1 MFSRKCFI
9 RLSISL
15 AMMILLCTGAQVA
28 ICQDSAGTWEDSATG
43 LLWTVKDSDSDM
55 NWSQAKDYCERLT
68 LEGHED
74 WRLPTVDELKGLH
87 DRSQSKQYKIKGPI
101 ELGAAT
107 IWSGS
112 TNNSGDAWSFNFFNG
127 GTSMSPTR
135 GGCGTSGR
143 ALCVKGPESK

>member
-1 MFSRKCFI
+1 MFLKRCFI
-9 RLSISL
+9 RPVISL
-15 AMMILLCTGAQVA
+15 TMMILFCTGVPVA
-28 ICQDSAGTWEDSATG
+28 ISQDSAETWEDSTTG
-43 LLWTVKDSDSDM
+43 LLWTVKDSGDDM
-55 NWSQAKDYCERLT
+55 NWSQSKDYCEKLT

-74 WRLPTVDELKGLH
+74 WRLPTVDELKGLY

-107 IWSGS
+107 MWSGS

-143 ALCVKGPESK
+143 ALCVYGPESE